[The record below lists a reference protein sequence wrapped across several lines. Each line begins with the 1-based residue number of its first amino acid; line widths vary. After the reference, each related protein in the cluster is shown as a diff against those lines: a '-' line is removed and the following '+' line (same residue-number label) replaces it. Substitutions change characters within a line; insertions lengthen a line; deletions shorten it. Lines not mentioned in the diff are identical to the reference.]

1 MRLAM
6 GEVARFIYEDVERE
20 IGLVRPECGASQEKW
35 KEYDVKRIQMM
46 KALRE
51 REETFAKWLYLKFKS
66 ENG

>member
-1 MRLAM
+1 MQRVL
-6 GEVARFIYEDVERE
+6 GDLSRFIYEDVERE
-20 IGLVRPECGASQEKW
+20 VGLVRPECDAPQEAW
-35 KEYDVKRIQMM
+35 QEYDVKRCQMM